1 MKLVHTQ
8 AKKANRTFLKGVY
21 DFTKWWKLRNQLAG
35 RSDRRDKNGSNITHA
50 KPVRKRR
57 VRTNN

>member
-1 MKLVHTQ
+1 MRLVHTQ

-21 DFTKWWKLRNQLAG
+21 DFTKWWKLRNQLTG
-35 RSDRRDKNGSNITHA
+35 RSDRRDKNVSNITRA
-50 KPVRKRR
+50 KPVRKRK